1 MNKGEIFLS
10 IQQINDVKHDLEAFA
25 QLFDYLDKETKLDI
39 IIQQISRLDSSIR
52 IEGKLLGEKKEGE

>member
-10 IQQINDVKHDLEAFA
+10 IQQLNDVKRDLEAFA

-39 IIQQISRLDSSIR
+39 IITQILRLESSLR
-52 IEGKLLGEKKEGE
+52 IEGKLLGEEKEGK